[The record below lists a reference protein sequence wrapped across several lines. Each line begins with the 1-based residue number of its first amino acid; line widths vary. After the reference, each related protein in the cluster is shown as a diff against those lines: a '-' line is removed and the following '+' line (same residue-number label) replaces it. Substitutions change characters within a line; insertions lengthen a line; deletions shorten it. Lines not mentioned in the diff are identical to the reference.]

1 MCDTSAPPPSTL
13 TDDNEGVVDVDAA
26 EAIGGFADVGP
37 RIVRL
42 HLLDLQS
49 HAEDTESDPAAVD
62 VAPVL
67 GPHDERRRVSFH
79 GAGQLHGAAD
89 SGRLSVD
96 DLVGHP
102 GRSCGHATAT

>member
-1 MCDTSAPPPSTL
+1 MCDTSAPHPSAL

-26 EAIGGFADVGP
+26 EAVGGFADVGP

-67 GPHDERRRVSFH
+67 GPHDERWGVSFH

-102 GRSCGHATAT
+102 GRSCGHATTT